1 MKTKNYDKINIQ
13 NLVFVLFMPILVD
26 FVHVLVRQA
35 GMSSASSITQTIYMI
50 AMIVMMLRTVLPI
63 RSNEILKDII
73 MLIFMYSIFLFS
85 YKMFPANHEY
95 YKESSMIIMY
105 FFYLPLCVF
114 SIRKIR
120 DYSCFWD
127 EMYKMGKITFAF
139 ALAILLF
146 TDYEKYILYMGFSY
160 ALLPFIA
167 SFYHRFREKNDKT
180 ALLLFF
186 VGTVTM
192 LSFGSRAALMFLF
205 LYVGVYELI
214 GSQMKIDKKIA
225 IVLIIGIV
233 VAAVVIYFENIL
245 EFLSGISIF
254 EDSYIM
260 QNALNGELFKSKTR
274 DALYLNCVDRI
285 NTMGWEVGG
294 FFSDRPYCTLT
305 GNAYPHNIAYELL
318 MSWGWII
325 GIAALIFLAIVMLR
339 ALFVKNS
346 QKRDIAVFVI
356 VTLFLRYIISGTYV
370 EEGKF
375 WIMLFL
381 LVSLVKKNVT
391 DRNEEDNV
399 FKKDK
404 HN

>member
-1 MKTKNYDKINIQ
+1 MVEKNYDKINIQ
-13 NLVFVLFMPILVD
+13 NLAFVFFMPILVD

-35 GMSSASSITQTIYMI
+35 GMGSASSITQTIYMI
-50 AMIVMMLRTVLPI
+50 AMIVMMLRVVIPI

-73 MLIFMYSIFLFS
+73 MLFFMWSIFLFS
-85 YKMFPANHEY
+85 YKMFPENREY
-95 YKESSMIIMY
+95 YKDSNMLIMY
-105 FFYLPLCVF
+105 LFYLPLCVF

-127 EMYKMGKITFAF
+127 EMYKMGKITLAF
-139 ALAILLF
+139 ALVILLF
-146 TDYEKYILYMGFSY
+146 TDYEKYIMYMGFSY

-167 SFYHRFREKNDKT
+167 AFYHRFREKKDKT
-180 ALLLFF
+180 AILLFF
-186 VGTVTM
+186 VGAVTM

-214 GSQMKIDKKIA
+214 GSQMKLDKKIA

-260 QNALNGELFKSKTR
+260 HNALNGDLFKSRTR
-274 DALYLNCVDRI
+274 DALYENCIDRI

-294 FFSDRPYCTLT
+294 FFSDRPYCALT

-325 GIAALIFLAIVMLR
+325 GLIALGLLAIALLR
-339 ALFVKNS
+339 ALLVKDS
-346 QKRDIAVFVI
+346 AKRDVAVFII

-375 WIMLFL
+375 WVMLFL
-381 LVSLVKKNVT
+381 ITSLRKNNPERKKIN
-391 DRNEEDNV
+391 
-399 FKKDK
+399 
-404 HN
+404 